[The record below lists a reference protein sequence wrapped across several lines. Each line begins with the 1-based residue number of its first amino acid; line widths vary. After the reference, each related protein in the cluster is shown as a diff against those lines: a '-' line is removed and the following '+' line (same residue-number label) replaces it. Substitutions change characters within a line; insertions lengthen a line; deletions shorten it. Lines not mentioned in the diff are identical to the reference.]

1 MSNNDNILKISKLY
15 KNAVAKLTA
24 LNNEVDVAE
33 PFTLTNECNEEVC
46 GSGFFIK
53 CTDLYL
59 PREMSHK
66 RYLISNAHVIEGSS
80 TKRISISFPH
90 LGDTIL
96 YGKVILACKSLDF
109 AIVEVT
115 AEANYHIEKE
125 LGKTFHQVFK
135 TIPFVKMCAKP
146 FNTKSELAK
155 DVLAIGFPLA
165 SNDSHISCGN
175 VSGKHEHYLQ
185 VNGSINSGNSGG
197 PLFNH
202 KGEAIG
208 ICAASFEESEGIT
221 LAIEWFHVSK
231 MLKHYWDR
239 KSLVVYPPGL
249 GVSCKRLIDAYAITK
264 LKDENVKG
272 CLVSKVFPQS
282 CFKKSVKDGDIIM
295 SIGDDANEFE
305 VDRAGNVNVPYQND
319 KVKWFSLNVLM
330 LLNPDTC
337 FVRVYSKNR
346 RKTVNFTLQTV
357 ENMVRYVMPSLET
370 IPCFLFGGLVLTQL
384 TRNHMEDV
392 PDDVDPN
399 VISFFTK
406 TQGSQESVVI
416 SSYFIPC
423 ALVEQ
428 GYNIKKLSIV
438 QKFNKRKVTN
448 VEQMKQ
454 MCAEAMQ
461 RYLEDRESK
470 KTKFVELE
478 TNSSKYIMDLEEVLK
493 TEILLRM
500 TPSYPSQYSIV
511 SIANDVNKKRKLSE
525 CED

>member
-1 MSNNDNILKISKLY
+1 M
-15 KNAVAKLTA
+15 
-24 LNNEVDVAE
+24 
-33 PFTLTNECNEEVC
+33 
-46 GSGFFIK
+46 
-53 CTDLYL
+53 
-59 PREMSHK
+59 
-66 RYLISNAHVIEGSS
+66 
-80 TKRISISFPH
+80 
-90 LGDTIL
+90 
-96 YGKVILACKSLDF
+96 
-109 AIVEVT
+109 
-115 AEANYHIEKE
+115 
-125 LGKTFHQVFK
+125 
-135 TIPFVKMCAKP
+135 
-146 FNTKSELAK
+146 
-155 DVLAIGFPLA
+155 
-165 SNDSHISCGN
+165 
-175 VSGKHEHYLQ
+175 
-185 VNGSINSGNSGG
+185 
-197 PLFNH
+197 
-202 KGEAIG
+202 
-208 ICAASFEESEGIT
+208 
-221 LAIEWFHVSK
+221 
-231 MLKHYWDR
+231 
-239 KSLVVYPPGL
+239 
-249 GVSCKRLIDAYAITK
+249 
-264 LKDENVKG
+264 KDENVKG

-454 MCAEAMQ
+454 MCAEAME

-500 TPSYPSQYSIV
+500 TPSYPTQYSIV